1 MPWPQDNALHGSG
14 GWQRKPVCCQWR
26 RGCVEEELSVLA
38 LVESVATRGQE
49 SSLLAQTS
57 YKSLR
62 QGSTFSYIANVR
74 KWSELSRR
82 FFLERARMLEGDDEP
97 KRASGETEQEPSVA
111 EAQTNSLE
119 DTSVK
124 EKEEE
129 EEKKDLQEFETEK
142 DQNQEEAKKDKP
154 PEEEAD
160 IEKSPETSDK
170 DDQQI
175 VQDEKDTEKQQ
186 EKAQEIEEGEKST
199 EEQQIEIEEDK
210 EEQLEKAKIE
220 KEKEDKPPQPEGDK
234 DNTKQEQE
242 KADKEENI
250 TEDITDKTEN
260 SLDTEQESQIDV
272 PSKKENIQEKDTTEL
287 QETPVV
293 SENNFKEQSEE
304 CPVENVDMAEHMVEK
319 EGQKIES
326 VHPMD
331 QDAEALNEASEAV
344 VQKENSTKEEDI
356 LVKSM
361 KEDKEAECEEPEP
374 TPDEAEVVMGEPDA
388 PVDTEEEKVKEVS
401 ETADTED
408 DKDKMQIDQEIE
420 DSSKQE
426 SEALQEDSKE
436 GHTDLE
442 INDAEQSESRE
453 EIDNETPV
461 GKDSAFPN
469 HGADSDI
476 DVEAM
481 GGAEKTDPLKKTE
494 ENDSN
499 IEEIHNETNYDEL
512 DESDESLELKI
523 CIEGITDVEGT
534 IHDENND
541 DDAGIE
547 AVNEEIEGDNQES
560 EEMPLCEEAMEV
572 EETIEEGGNED
583 DIEGDEVNGLDIIE
597 DDEDMNDEEFTP
609 EDTTNGSFSDEK
621 ALPDCRLKRNYCCSY
636 CGINTQNPRQY
647 LYHLRDDHGEKMK
660 VFECS
665 RCIYASKNHQK
676 LIRHARMV
684 HKMKIKKQ
692 EPSPFKPSKMPV
704 LSGAPNKF
712 TRASVSP
719 GKSSRSSPG
728 KSPRSNDSAHDDW
741 DEMEDEDDQDTDQDG
756 SPVKGDDKK
765 LYNCQQCD
773 YSCKSRKL
781 LNRHETSYHLKRRF
795 FRCVKCNYVTHLKGR
810 YTKHLKYHQLP
821 ILKCDFCDFRTPY
834 RWNLDRHLK
843 NHNEACGEFR
853 CHLCNFTAQIK
864 QSLTVHISNHHLT
877 TEQIR
882 EREKRRTIGIS
893 DPADFAFDD
902 QEMELL
908 RLERDEHPDALMLPG
923 DEPDFPSI
931 SENSHGQQ
939 NRNNSFRVSNID
951 VSGQDDSQINADDG
965 KDEDG
970 ELKKKKPKIKITLK
984 KLKVSKPK
992 DTFFQELNERHNFE
1006 EDFIHPDDV
1015 VHRHGNVYI
1024 KTFKCRFCTFKA
1036 AFKNEVARHEKKIHS
1051 IPIPKY
1057 MGHSKKARKTIKS
1070 TKTFSSSDDVLSEIL
1085 QFPQPEDKDE
1095 LESVAVA
1102 NNIQKLS
1109 EAEEPLS
1116 DGNDESSSKNK
1127 DDLDIENIVED
1138 QEDSLDAMDDQ
1149 LSDSRDSSPSKDPSK
1164 KKNMSFFEK
1173 LQEKMPTSNVQNLVC
1188 QFCGHESKCLSES
1201 VRHQKLH
1208 LSAKNIYASASLS
1221 TRCQFC
1227 RHRCK
1232 TTDDLMNHLKLCPEA
1247 RKNQIT
1253 DSGRRASG
1261 GRLDENEDSLCSSEK
1276 GENAEYDENDDSVKD
1291 KSPVLLDE
1299 SMLKR
1304 EDMNHPMENRVFVWN
1319 KFDKT
1324 EEQNSQDKEK
1334 SSVDGKKMEKAS
1346 RRSST
1351 ESNKRK
1357 ASGSKSPVEMEESMD
1372 YYIESPTPQGHH
1384 YYSKRVYRCPQ
1395 CSFWATTASR
1405 FHVHIVGHFNRK
1417 PYNCSECGYKSN
1429 WRWDI
1434 TKHIKLKTSRDSS
1447 HQNAQV
1453 LITDETGEKNY
1464 EKYDCYLA
1472 IIQLDET
1479 NAHRTEGGI
1488 PNRKGRPKRTPDK
1501 DDVLD
1506 TPTPNASP
1514 IRKPP
1519 MVAIPVMPRL
1529 QAMPRLTRAPA
1540 RSSPTSRP
1548 GPMPF
1553 GPILPGAQLMVQIAG
1568 SGAAS
1573 SGSGQRPPPPLAL
1586 KGSMKSSAS
1595 TTTSSSIKTTA
1606 SGNTAVTNLVAG
1618 GQYQIITPQGSVN
1631 TSLETL
1637 QLLASGSTNL
1647 SKLKKQQKS
1656 SLVDPEEKDSKATLS
1671 HQVSVSST
1679 GADGKEVAQM
1689 VLDHEGNPEWKCN
1702 SCDFSLTI
1710 PSSHRDSEQETVVQ
1724 HVGLAHSRN
1733 GPVSLLHAVHRC
1745 DVCGYAAGTKR
1756 AVQLHI
1762 DNSHGGQGG
1771 ITSRCEGQNPDTKES
1786 GGDGENSEYNDNA
1799 RTYHCRL
1806 CPFTCKKRGEMK
1818 PHLSYH
1824 TERADCIF
1832 KCMFCPYYVP
1842 TRSELFGHLRVHG
1855 MEVPSSIQDATN
1867 KNSSSPASGQDEIS
1881 GPRQFIC
1888 GSCPFET
1895 RSRAKLMH
1903 HKQFHKPKGL
1913 PFRCPHCTYNVTRR
1927 HLLSQHIRVHGLD
1940 DNIEGSGN
1948 GDVHQIDDR
1957 SNSPSPS
1964 LTITPVTNA
1973 ASGSTGDDRALTD
1986 SSNLPKLTD
1995 ESTTGMED
2003 IPLVWVSRDHRFF
2016 KMFKCR
2022 HCPHVNLRKTNIQ
2035 EHEKMHKTDI
2045 SKEAGGL
2052 HCPYCS
2058 YVSVN
2063 AGVMSAHLKVHGG
2076 SMGQCHAVV
2085 DPLLS
2090 DEDQLKQLTS
2100 KAPRPTVAPQTQP
2113 APTSLKNDEKILY
2126 YCQHC
2131 PARFFLEKEI
2141 QIHSRFHNTNLP
2153 HTCNHCNYGTRQ
2165 SAHLL
2170 THLKVHTPEYQQRT
2184 RSMMGQHR
2192 TAHNYPPVP
2201 GLTIPHELAADLS
2214 GDKWSSKEA
2223 GGTGHRPFSASPPPS
2238 SGVMP
2243 QPPPTSKYMCDQ
2255 CPATFS
2261 KLVTL
2266 QYHQSLHGTKNPH
2279 PCPKC
2284 TYAGKTWDSLQ
2295 QHLQLHTQYDQNCQA
2310 EKATNE
2316 AAKKAEAQKDHDPNM
2331 SSKTSQKTTENS
2343 GVSSIP
2349 PIRLRLIGLRPGPAE
2364 TSDGSRPQFKYYVEE
2379 QVPLSGVDL
2388 LRRKTQIEKG
2398 DRHMSDA
2405 EYMVRPLSK
2414 SKGKEG
2420 REDLEEEDPKRIG
2433 DPHLHYPLHID
2444 KVTGKSREKRYKCNK
2459 CPSAFEKVEQY
2470 TVHTNL
2476 HGSNHKYRCRICD
2489 YSVKF
2494 YANFMMHIKRH
2505 KYHERMV
2512 AQTTGVAPPLESDLK
2527 YEPLISREN
2536 SSQGDKIVRTPTE
2549 DHSNKENL
2557 EETDLTTIERQHLLL
2572 QNKKGVGEAAKK
2584 DDEKERRVY
2593 YCQYCPYANI
2603 RRDAVDSHSLRH
2615 RANGGYGSYKC
2626 TFCDYTASQPNFIRE
2641 HTKVHFR
2648 PFKYVHPEGFM
2659 RHDKQEISSTPI
2671 GFGGKASSKLK
2682 GESNSQTIQ
2691 RKYTIYSNEIEE
2703 SNLEESDGEEEENVD
2718 SEMVKSIQVN
2728 FHSGDIVEAPLDF
2741 VISLRAKSK
2750 VVNTQAESPEA
2761 MINNSTEV
2769 TEKIEDVTPEVSAS
2783 GGEASSKLVTSQVP
2797 QEDESMEVDESST
2810 CMEDDKKVEE
2820 VSEEVMNEPPAPCED
2835 NEMEVDPQLQTDK
2848 LHNGHIE
2855 EKVEE
2860 VTKVAIEGNENV
2872 KSSESKV
2879 TDLSQPLEK
2888 NKEISQSES

>member
-1 MPWPQDNALHGSG
+1 
-14 GWQRKPVCCQWR
+14 
-26 RGCVEEELSVLA
+26 
-38 LVESVATRGQE
+38 
-49 SSLLAQTS
+49 
-57 YKSLR
+57 
-62 QGSTFSYIANVR
+62 
-74 KWSELSRR
+74 
-82 FFLERARMLEGDDEP
+82 MLEEDDEP
-97 KRASGETEQEPSVA
+97 KRASGETKPELRVA
-111 EAQTNSLE
+111 ESQTDSPEEEIEEAKGGE
-119 DTSVK
+119 DKEKQDQEECEAETSQIQE

-129 EEKKDLQEFETEK
+129 EEEEKKEKTLEKEEHEDKSQIIEDKTNIDEQETNEVKIKTDEQQKDAEVEEKRELPQVKSDKEDNSKEKQEGDKVEDIIKAISEQSTESSLNKEAEEQTEVCNKKEESPEVTQQETSASQDNLDKDLPQENVGVAKQVVEEEEQELVSNASSDQQTNAAGLDQTPEARSEK
-142 DQNQEEAKKDKP
+142 VEEEDMLVEPLKEEA
-154 PEEEAD
+154 EEMAES
-160 IEKSPETSDK
+160 EESNPTSQKMTSDK
-170 DDQQI
+170 SGKEETVPEIINKNTTDGKEKINTDQEMEDSSI
-175 VQDEKDTEKQQ
+175 KEGEA
-186 EKAQEIEEGEKST
+186 AQED
-199 EEQQIEIEEDK
+199 DK
-210 EEQLEKAKIE
+210 EEGVDVEM
-220 KEKEDKPPQPEGDK
+220 
-234 DNTKQEQE
+234 N
-242 KADKEENI
+242 
-250 TEDITDKTEN
+250 
-260 SLDTEQESQIDV
+260 DTEQN
-272 PSKKENIQEKDTTEL
+272 KNG
-287 QETPVV
+287 
-293 SENNFKEQSEE
+293 N
-304 CPVENVDMAEHMVEK
+304 
-319 EGQKIES
+319 
-326 VHPMD
+326 
-331 QDAEALNEASEAV
+331 
-344 VQKENSTKEEDI
+344 
-356 LVKSM
+356 
-361 KEDKEAECEEPEP
+361 P
-374 TPDEAEVVMGEPDA
+374 TH
-388 PVDTEEEKVKEVS
+388 T
-401 ETADTED
+401 ETA
-408 DKDKMQIDQEIE
+408 
-420 DSSKQE
+420 
-426 SEALQEDSKE
+426 
-436 GHTDLE
+436 
-442 INDAEQSESRE
+442 AEKG
-453 EIDNETPV
+453 TPPPS
-461 GKDSAFPN
+461 GN
-469 HGADSDI
+469 ADSDV
-476 DVEAM
+476 DVEDLGDAGKTYTPEK
-481 GGAEKTDPLKKTE
+481 GGEDLNAEDQDE
-494 ENDSN
+494 
-499 IEEIHNETNYDEL
+499 NYDEL
-512 DESDESLELKI
+512 NDSDDGLELKI
-523 CIEGITDVEGT
+523 CIEGITEVGENADETSEEAAESEAKTGEEGE
-534 IHDENND
+534 D
-541 DDAGIE
+541 
-547 AVNEEIEGDNQES
+547 QET

-572 EETIEEGGNED
+572 DEAMEEGGND
-583 DIEGDEVNGLDIIE
+583 DDVECDEVNGLGAIE
-597 DDEDMNDEEFTP
+597 DDEDLNDEEFIS
-609 EDTTNGSFSDEK
+609 EDTTNSSFQDGGS
-621 ALPDCRLKRNYCCSY
+621 LPQCRLKRNYTCVH
-636 CGINTQNPRQY
+636 CGINTQNPREY

-665 RCIYASKNHQK
+665 HCIYASKNHQK

-684 HKMKIKKQ
+684 HKVKIKKQ
-692 EPSPFKPSKMPV
+692 EASPCKPPSKPS
-704 LSGAPNKF
+704 GIAPTTNKL

-728 KSPRSNDSAHDDW
+728 KSPRSNDSAQDEW
-741 DEMEDEDDQDTDQDG
+741 DVMDEEDDQEFDQDG
-756 SPVKGDDKK
+756 SPIKGDEKK
-765 LYNCQQCD
+765 LYFCEQCS
-773 YSCKSRKL
+773 YSCRSRKL

-843 NHNEACGEFR
+843 NHTEECGEFK

-877 TEQIR
+877 SEQIR
-882 EREKRRTIGIS
+882 ERERRRTIGIS
-893 DPADFAFDD
+893 DPADCAFDD

-908 RLERDEHPDALMLPG
+908 RLERDEHPDALIPPG
-923 DEPDFPSI
+923 YDGPDSPTASEPP
-931 SENSHGQQ
+931 HGQH
-939 NRNNSFRVSNID
+939 NGNNSFRVSNID
-951 VSGQDDSQINADDG
+951 VGGQDDSQVNADDG

-970 ELKKKKPKIKITLK
+970 EPKRKKPKIKITLK
-984 KLKVSKPK
+984 KMKVSKPK

-1024 KTFKCRFCTFKA
+1024 KNFKCRFCTFKA
-1036 AFKNEVARHEKKIHS
+1036 AFKNEIMRHEKKVHS
-1051 IPIPKY
+1051 TPGLKAI
-1057 MGHSKKARKTIKS
+1057 GQAKKARKTIKS
-1070 TKTFSSSDDVLSEIL
+1070 SKVLRSSSSDDVLTQIL
-1085 QFPQPEDKDE
+1085 QFPQNENKN
-1095 LESVAVA
+1095 ESAEIIPA
-1102 NNIQKLS
+1102 ECLQKLS
-1109 EAEEPLS
+1109 ETEDAMS
-1116 DGNDESSSKNK
+1116 NVRDDEGSSKDK
-1127 DDLDIENIVED
+1127 DEAESENLNED
-1138 QEDSLDAMDDQ
+1138 QEDSMEAVDEQ
-1149 LSDSRDSSPSKDPSK
+1149 SPDSKETSPSKDSAK
-1164 KKNMSFFEK
+1164 KKSLSFFEK

-1208 LSAKNIYASASLS
+1208 LSAKNIYAPASLS

-1232 TTDDLMNHLKLCPEA
+1232 TTDDLMSHLKLCPEA

-1261 GRLDENEDSLCSSEK
+1261 SRLDENEDSQCSSER
-1276 GENAEYDENDDSVKD
+1276 GENADYDDNDDNEEDSMNEVAD
-1291 KSPVLLDE
+1291 KTPVLVDGTIV
-1299 SMLKR
+1299 KR
-1304 EDMNHPMENRVFVWN
+1304 EDMKHPMENRVFVWN
-1319 KFDKT
+1319 NIDKSDD
-1324 EEQNSQDKEK
+1324 QEK
-1334 SSVDGKKMEKAS
+1334 SSVEKREKVDSGS

-1357 ASGSKSPVEMEESMD
+1357 RSGSKSPVDMEGSLD
-1372 YYIESPTPQGHH
+1372 YYIESPTPKGHH
-1384 YYSKRVYRCPQ
+1384 YYTKRVYRCPQ

-1447 HQNAQV
+1447 HQNARV

-1488 PNRKGRPKRTPDK
+1488 PTRKGRPKRTPEK
-1501 DDVLD
+1501 DEVPEPV
-1506 TPTPNASP
+1506 TPSASP

-1519 MVAIPVMPRL
+1519 MVTIPVMPRL
-1529 QAMPRLTRAPA
+1529 QAMPRLTRAPG
-1540 RSSPTSRP
+1540 RSTPTSRP

-1568 SGAAS
+1568 SRA
-1573 SGSGQRPPPPLAL
+1573 SGSSSPRPPPPLTPKGAL
-1586 KGSMKSSAS
+1586 KSGSSSPSSS
-1595 TTTSSSIKTTA
+1595 TTTTATTKTTS
-1606 SGNTAVTNLVAG
+1606 SGNTAVTNPVAG

-1656 SLVDPEEKDSKATLS
+1656 SLLDSEEKDSKATLS
-1671 HQVSVSST
+1671 HQMRFLAWLNLLMTDAEEQVSVSST
-1679 GADGKEVAQM
+1679 GEDGKEVAKM

-1702 SCDFSLTI
+1702 TCDF
-1710 PSSHRDSEQETVVQ
+1710 RDSERETVVQ
-1724 HVGLAHSRN
+1724 HVRLAHTRN

-1762 DNSHGGQGG
+1762 DSSHGGQGG

-1786 GGDGENSEYNDNA
+1786 GGDAENAEYSENA
-1799 RTYHCRL
+1799 RTYHCRQ
-1806 CPFTCKKRGEMK
+1806 CPFTCKKRSEMK
-1818 PHLSYH
+1818 PHLTYH

-1842 TRSELFGHLRVHG
+1842 TRSELFEHLRVHG
-1855 MEVPSSIQDATN
+1855 MEVPSSVVDATN
-1867 KNSSSPASGQDEIS
+1867 KNSSSPISSQDDIG

-1888 GSCPFET
+1888 SACPFET

-1927 HLLSQHIRVHGLD
+1927 HLLSQHIRVHG
-1940 DNIEGSGN
+1940 IEDTLEGNGN
-1948 GDVHQIDDR
+1948 GDMSQMDDR

-1973 ASGSTGDDRALTD
+1973 ATGSSGEDSALTD

-1995 ESTTGMED
+1995 ESTTRMED

-2085 DPLLS
+2085 DPSLS

-2100 KAPRPTVAPQTQP
+2100 RGPAASTETTQ
-2113 APTSLKNDEKILY
+2113 AAADKLSNWKNDEKILY
-2126 YCQHC
+2126 YCQRC

-2141 QIHSRFHNTNLP
+2141 QIHSRFHNTSLP
-2153 HTCNHCNYGTRQ
+2153 HTCDHCNYGTRHP
-2165 SAHLL
+2165 AHLL

-2192 TAHNYPPVP
+2192 TASSYPPVP
-2201 GLTIPHELAADLS
+2201 GLTIPHELADLS
-2214 GDKWSSKEA
+2214 GEKHSAKEA
-2223 GGTGHRPFSASPPPS
+2223 GGSGSRPFSSSPPPAP
-2238 SGVMP
+2238 GVMP

-2295 QHLQLHTQYDQNCQA
+2295 QHILLHNQYDQNCQA
-2310 EKATNE
+2310 EKAANE
-2316 AAKKAEAQKDHDPNM
+2316 SAKKAEAQKALEASL
-2331 SSKTSQKTTENS
+2331 SSKISQRTEKDNNT
-2343 GVSSIP
+2343 SSIP
-2349 PIRLRLIGLRPGPAE
+2349 PLKLKLIGPRPGTGE
-2364 TSDGSRPQFKYYVEE
+2364 NNHDGSRPQFKYYVEE

-2388 LRRKTQIEKG
+2388 LRRKTQMEKEG
-2398 DRHMSDA
+2398 DRHFSDV
-2405 EYMVRPLSK
+2405 EYMIRPHVFSK
-2414 SKGKEG
+2414 SKG
-2420 REDLEEEDPKRIG
+2420 REDMEEEDPKRIG
-2433 DPHLHYPLHID
+2433 DPQLHYPLHID
-2444 KVTGKSREKRYKCNK
+2444 KVTGKSREKRYKCSK

-2476 HGSNHKYRCRICD
+2476 HGSSHKYRCRICD

-2505 KYHERMV
+2505 KYHERME
-2512 AQTTGVAPPLESDLK
+2512 AQTSGETPPLDNDSK
-2527 YEPLISREN
+2527 YEPIVSKEN
-2536 SSQGDKIVRTPTE
+2536 SSQGEKVVSSKTQNE
-2549 DHSNKENL
+2549 EHSNKENL
-2557 EETDLTTIERQHLLL
+2557 EEADLTTIERQHLLL
-2572 QNKKGVGEAAKK
+2572 QNKKGVGEAPKK
-2584 DDEKERRVY
+2584 DDERERRVY

-2603 RRDAVDSHSLRH
+2603 RRDAVDSHSMRH
-2615 RANGGYGSYKC
+2615 RANGGFGSYKC

-2659 RHDKQEISSTPI
+2659 RHDRQEIFSLPVGSGTKAGNKQKSDGSSQSAP
-2671 GFGGKASSKLK
+2671 
-2682 GESNSQTIQ
+2682 E
-2691 RKYTIYSNEIEE
+2691 KYVIYSHEVGNANPAEE
-2703 SNLEESDGEEEENVD
+2703 SEGEEEENVNA
-2718 SEMVKSIQVN
+2718 EMVKSIQVN
-2728 FHSGDIVEAPLDF
+2728 FHSGDIVEAPFDY
-2741 VISLRAKSK
+2741 VVSLRPKFKATSFHLEANDVTNNSSEVAEK
-2750 VVNTQAESPEA
+2750 VERMNPEA
-2761 MINNSTEV
+2761 AVPSTSGENGSV
-2769 TEKIEDVTPEVSAS
+2769 GTEQA
-2783 GGEASSKLVTSQVP
+2783 P
-2797 QEDESMEVDESST
+2797 QKDESMEVDENTTSGENEKTEMPTEPSGEPKSLVEDHD
-2810 CMEDDKKVEE
+2810 METESPEDTENLQNGHVEE
-2820 VSEEVMNEPPAPCED
+2820 I
-2835 NEMEVDPQLQTDK
+2835 
-2848 LHNGHIE
+2848 H
-2855 EKVEE
+2855 E
-2860 VTKVAIEGNENV
+2860 VTKPPVKSQENV
-2872 KSSESKV
+2872 KVSESKLSE
-2879 TDLSQPLEK
+2879 LSQPLGK
-2888 NKEISQSES
+2888 SKGSTPSES